1 MVTRY
6 ASALLTV
13 AGVLALILGLL
24 FWSGAALQLV
34 SMHMLLGFL
43 TVAAL
48 WVIALSQAFAK
59 GGSWILTS
67 CAVAVG
73 LLLVILGIKQATL
86 LVGDL
91 HWIIRVIHLLLGILT
106 IGLGHMAAA
115 RAKRNG

>member
-6 ASALLTV
+6 ACALLTV

-24 FWSGAALQLV
+24 FWSGTALHLGSV
-34 SMHMLLGFL
+34 HMLLGFL

-48 WVIALSQAFAK
+48 WVIGLSQAFAK
-59 GGSWILTS
+59 GGSWMLAA

-73 LLLVILGIKQATL
+73 LLLVILGIEQATL
-86 LVGDL
+86 LVGDR
-91 HWIIRVIHLLLGILT
+91 HWIIQVIHLLLGILA

-115 RAKRNG
+115 RARKL